1 MFLFI
6 LNKYLNMYKK
16 EFFDF
21 LAIIVLCYTAV
32 KYTFFLA
39 ESQLWIDWKDAESW
53 SFLLI
58 FYIDLRN
65 M

>member
-6 LNKYLNMYKK
+6 LNKYLNKYKK

-39 ESQLWIDWKDAESW
+39 VSQL
-53 SFLLI
+53 
-58 FYIDLRN
+58 
-65 M
+65 